1 MFALDPIMERF
12 DIKDI
17 FKLRQ
22 VCKQGKEKMDRVMF
36 GGIVAKK
43 SKHIIRTHMHLYILE
58 IDFFRYRFEIDWT
71 CYPWTSDVH
80 FTCVEKCPESVI
92 RCISLAL
99 YPAPNR
105 NHNYGDLITFPVT
118 AMQKAFPEFR
128 KFYGEQLVCNKSDIK

>member
-43 SKHIIRTHMHLYILE
+43 SEHIIRTHMHLYRLE
-58 IDFFRYRFEIDWT
+58 IEFFRHSFEMDWV
-71 CYPWTSDVH
+71 CYPWTSDVS
-80 FTCVEKCPESVI
+80 FCCKDTGSI
-92 RCISLAL
+92 MRYIGLSL
-99 YPAPNR
+99 YPAPDK
-105 NHNYGDLITFPVT
+105 NHNYSDLIAFTVT
-118 AMQKAFPEFR
+118 AMQRAFPEFR